1 MEGQWSSL
9 EGKSIDVLVWVWAS
23 LRGWEPSPDCHVLS
37 SAGKEGGF
45 PRRQQSSVLVVGR
58 KGERERERGRGRER
72 ERVLVS
78 PAQAQGVASPG
89 GAQSIRRPGEW
100 CEVWC
105 LLCHGKTAAYEGRG
119 AGPRN
124 ACGDLRGLLFP
135 PSFQRSH
142 VCRHTNTDVRHHK
155 LNKMNG
161 YMLQF

>member
-1 MEGQWSSL
+1 MNGGPMIWSGS
-9 EGKSIDVLVWVWAS
+9 EEHQHFGVR

-58 KGERERERGRGRER
+58 KGEIERQRELCACLGARR
-72 ERVLVS
+72 S
-78 PAQAQGVASPG
+78 PAQAQAVASPG

-119 AGPRN
+119 APRGPRY
-124 ACGDLRGLLFP
+124 ACGDLRGLHFP
-135 PSFQRSH
+135 PFFQRSH
-142 VCRHTNTDVRHHK
+142 MCKTH
-155 LNKMNG
+155 
-161 YMLQF
+161 

>member
-1 MEGQWSSL
+1 MVQSGREEHRRFGVSLGISTGVGAEPRLPRSLFCREGRRLPTTSTVISACG
-9 EGKSIDVLVWVWAS
+9 GK
-23 LRGWEPSPDCHVLS
+23 
-37 SAGKEGGF
+37 K
-45 PRRQQSSVLVVGR
+45 GR
-58 KGERERERGRGRER
+58 ERERERGRERER